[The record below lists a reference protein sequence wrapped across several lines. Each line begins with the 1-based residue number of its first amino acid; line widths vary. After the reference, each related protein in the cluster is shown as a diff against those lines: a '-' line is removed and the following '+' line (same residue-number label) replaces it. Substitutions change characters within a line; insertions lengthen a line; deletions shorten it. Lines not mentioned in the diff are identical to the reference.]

1 MGLIHTAFH
10 EPETRI
16 YRVVQTIVWGLIV
29 LSVITLAT
37 ELFADAGRP
46 RPTWLARLDRAILA
60 LFAIELVLRVG
71 SFQPLEL
78 RLFDRRLMARLTTH
92 VLGRLRFCLRPLI
105 IIDIVTVAALVPAL
119 RGLRVLRLLRLIR
132 TAELFR
138 YSRPFGG
145 LGRVYRENSLL
156 FGFALSVLAVTVVL
170 GGSTLALVERD
181 VNPTVDSL
189 GDGIWWA
196 LVTVTT
202 VGFGD
207 ITPITTLGRMIGGV
221 LMIAGLFNLAL
232 FAGIVGNTLLSVVLR
247 IRKEQFRVSDYTG
260 HIVICGYDAGA
271 RVLLDALRQE
281 FNPSQTTL
289 VVFGEDAR
297 PEDLPPDFLW
307 VSGDPTKES
316 ELDKVRLTHARAAV
330 LVARRNVLP
339 QQADAATIL
348 TAFTIRSYLLA
359 RHESHPRREPLYVAA
374 EILDSEN
381 VGHAM
386 SAGANEVIETT
397 RLGFSL
403 LSHAVSMPG
412 TASIMSQVATIG
424 AHSIFVA
431 PLPTDVEVP
440 ASFGDVVQ
448 YVKRSSGALVI
459 GLRNRETGD
468 HVVNPADTT
477 EIGRDSQ
484 LIYLAEGPVLQKA

>member
-1 MGLIHTAFH
+1 
-10 EPETRI
+10 
-16 YRVVQTIVWGLIV
+16 
-29 LSVITLAT
+29 
-37 ELFADAGRP
+37 
-46 RPTWLARLDRAILA
+46 
-60 LFAIELVLRVG
+60 
-71 SFQPLEL
+71 
-78 RLFDRRLMARLTTH
+78 
-92 VLGRLRFCLRPLI
+92 
-105 IIDIVTVAALVPAL
+105 
-119 RGLRVLRLLRLIR
+119 
-132 TAELFR
+132 
-138 YSRPFGG
+138 
-145 LGRVYRENSLL
+145 
-156 FGFALSVLAVTVVL
+156 
-170 GGSTLALVERD
+170 
-181 VNPTVDSL
+181 
-189 GDGIWWA
+189 
-196 LVTVTT
+196 
-202 VGFGD
+202 
-207 ITPITTLGRMIGGV
+207 
-221 LMIAGLFNLAL
+221 MIAGLFNLAL

-260 HIVICGYDAGA
+260 HIVVCGYDAGA

-281 FNPSQTTL
+281 FDPSQTTL

-330 LVARRNVLP
+330 LVARRGVLP

-359 RHESHPRREPLYVAA
+359 RQESHPRREPLYVAA
-374 EILDSEN
+374 EILDTEN

-386 SAGANEVIETT
+386 SAGADEVIETT

-412 TASIMSQVATIG
+412 TASIMSQVATLG

-431 PLPTDVEVP
+431 PLLTDIKVP

-448 YVKRSSGALVI
+448 HVKRSSGALVI
-459 GLRNRETGD
+459 GLRNPETGD

-484 LIYLAEGPVLQKA
+484 LIYLAEKPVLQKV

>member
-1 MGLIHTAFH
+1 MGFIHAAFH
-10 EPETRI
+10 EPQTRI
-16 YRVVQTIVWGLIV
+16 HRIAQTIVWGMII
-29 LSVITLAT
+29 LSVVTLAM
-37 ELFADAGRP
+37 ELMTDAGVP
-46 RPTWLARLDRAILA
+46 RPTWVANLDRAILTF
-60 LFAIELVLRVG
+60 FAIELVLRVG
-71 SFQPLEL
+71 SFRPPEL
-78 RLFDRRLMARLTTH
+78 TLFDRSLMGRLKTH
-92 VLGRLRFCLRPLI
+92 VLGRLRFCLKPLI

-145 LGRVYRENSLL
+145 LGRAFRESSLL
-156 FGFALSVLAVTVVL
+156 FAFALIVLGVTVVL
-170 GGSTLALVERD
+170 GGSTVTLVERE

-196 LVTVTT
+196 LVTITT

-207 ITPITTLGRMIGGV
+207 ITPVTTLGRMIGGV
-221 LMIAGLFNLAL
+221 LMVAGLFNLAL
-232 FAGIVGNTLLSVVLR
+232 FAGIVGNTLVGVVLTL
-247 IRKEQFRVSDYTG
+247 RKEQFRVSDYTG
-260 HIVICGYDAGA
+260 HVVVCGYDAGV

-281 FNPSQTTL
+281 FDPSQTAL
-289 VVFGEDAR
+289 VVFGAGAR
-297 PEDLPPDFLW
+297 PEDLPPDFMW

-316 ELDKVRLTHARAAV
+316 EFGKVRLTHARAAV
-330 LVARRNVLP
+330 LVARRGVLP
-339 QQADAATIL
+339 QQADAVTIL
-348 TAFTIRSYLLA
+348 TAFTIRSHLLA
-359 RHESHPRREPLYVAA
+359 HQESHPRREPLYIAA

-386 SAGANEVIETT
+386 SAGADEVIETT

-412 TASIMSQVATIG
+412 TASVMSQVATIG

-431 PLPTDVEVP
+431 SLPTDIPVP
-440 ASFGDVVQ
+440 TSFGDVVQ
-448 YVKRSSGALVI
+448 RIKQSSGALVI
-459 GLRNRETGD
+459 GLRNPETGD

-477 EIGRDSQ
+477 EIDRNSQ
-484 LIYLAEGPVLQKA
+484 VIYLAGGPVLQEA